1 VNLLVFGL
9 QLAMTSKDPNEP
21 SITEALKVR
30 SMEKDMKCHSLF
42 RLTLGSLK
50 NSSDRQDRR
59 SEECPANTLR

>member
-9 QLAMTSKDPNEP
+9 QFAMTSKDPNEP

-30 SMEKDMKCHSLF
+30 AMEKDLKCHSLF

-50 NSSDRQDRR
+50 NSSDR
-59 SEECPANTLR
+59 